1 VGANPDSLL
10 TSPQTLMKFE
20 LYEDVDTVSLSNED
34 VNLNIYD
41 EDEMTHL

>member
-1 VGANPDSLL
+1 
-10 TSPQTLMKFE
+10 MKFE